1 VPTTVVA
8 ALVKQKVYPDPFYDM
23 NLRQLPG
30 ATYPIDSNFS
40 NVPMPE
46 GSPFAASW
54 WFRKSFT
61 LPAAYRGKTVWLHLD
76 DVAGGPMSPPAAGR
90 S

>member
-1 VPTTVVA
+1 
-8 ALVKQKVYPDPFYDM
+8 
-23 NLRQLPG
+23 
-30 ATYPIDSNFS
+30 
-40 NVPMPE
+40 MPE